1 MLNRFDKFCSICK
14 KYNIRLI
21 VGLITGWMSGN
32 LLIPPILYEKTL
44 ISDPVAL
51 YFESLFIKGFVKE
64 FKDNSQIYA
73 WDHGNEC
80 SCLSPA
86 DSYESSSVWT
96 ALISSVI
103 KAEDSSR
110 PLISGIHQLSAKKE
124 HGKWTIENQ
133 AEHTDMLVTHPY
145 PFWSDHAC
153 FDKVTDIRVILYPAA
168 LSKFY
173 SDTQITLDFEVSPD
187 YKITKIYNY
196 KQNKCAP
203 YEPVIIKLERR

>member
-1 MLNRFDKFCSICK
+1 M
-14 KYNIRLI
+14 
-21 VGLITGWMSGN
+21 
-32 LLIPPILYEKTL
+32 
-44 ISDPVAL
+44 
-51 YFESLFIKGFVKE
+51 
-64 FKDNSQIYA
+64 
-73 WDHGNEC
+73 
-80 SCLSPA
+80 
-86 DSYESSSVWT
+86 WT

-110 PLISGIHQLSAKKE
+110 PLISGIHQLSAEKE
-124 HGKWTIENQ
+124 HRKWTIENQ
-133 AEHTDMLVTHPY
+133 AEHTDILVTHPY

-203 YEPVIIKLERR
+203 YEAVIVKLERR